1 MMILWLCCRI
11 LWQVHLVTGLQQS
24 LSIHYTGVQH
34 LLYHS
39 QQKRCTAGRDCHRT
53 WNNNMYGVNAVFF
66 VKCRWNG
73 KTNCSDVF
81 IAHNFA
87 LYIHC
92 VIHRIFQKLHVY
104 WTRVCSDWQ
113 SDKDEEESIIE
124 LPDKD
129 LEPGIL
135 PTEIRKLV
143 ESRRQVKQLM
153 KGDISNEQYM
163 QVIQQSVWDQID
175 IQIV

>member
-24 LSIHYTGVQH
+24 VPLHYTGVQH
-34 LLYHS
+34 LLYNS
-39 QQKRCTAGRDCHRT
+39 QQKRCTTGRDCHRT
-53 WNNNMYGVNAVFF
+53 WNNNMYWVNAVY
-66 VKCRWNG
+66 
-73 KTNCSDVF
+73 
-81 IAHNFA
+81 IA

-92 VIHRIFQKLHVY
+92 AIHRIFQKLHVY

-163 QVIQQSVWDQID
+163 QVIQQSVWGQID